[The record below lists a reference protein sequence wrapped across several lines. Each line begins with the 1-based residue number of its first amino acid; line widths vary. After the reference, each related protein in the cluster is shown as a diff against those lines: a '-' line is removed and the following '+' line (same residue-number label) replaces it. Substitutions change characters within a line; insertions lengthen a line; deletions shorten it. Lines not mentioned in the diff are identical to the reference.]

1 MAQVFT
7 GTNKSL
13 LKNYNNRYK
22 IMVLNYIN
30 ITGTKMSYN
39 HSPMCS
45 NGMFWWYFNSGLPHE
60 QFTTLSGFKFLPLRA
75 DDSVQLVNLC
85 PQVSPA
91 LLCFLYLAGQF
102 IHLIALGDDN
112 LHQLFT
118 IPLLF
123 SRYAARSLIFV
134 PNARMSGTLPKK
146 LGLSVFFERTS
157 DTTWASLLR
166 PPSVVGTESCFS
178 ISS

>member
-1 MAQVFT
+1 MLF
-7 GTNKSL
+7 
-13 LKNYNNRYK
+13 R
-22 IMVLNYIN
+22 
-30 ITGTKMSYN
+30 
-39 HSPMCS
+39 
-45 NGMFWWYFNSGLPHE
+45 
-60 QFTTLSGFKFLPLRA
+60 
-75 DDSVQLVNLC
+75 SVQLVNVC

-118 IPLLF
+118 IPLLSL
-123 SRYAARSLIFV
+123 SRYVARSLIFV
-134 PNARMSGTLPKK
+134 PDARMSGTLPKK
-146 LGLSVFFERTS
+146 LGLTVFFERTS

-178 ISS
+178 ISSLVCNDETRLSDAIRYNLCFSENSL